1 MCGAGVLPARMAR
14 EARRQGWRVVA
25 FTVGPVEGVDVHA
38 DRVVPSRLTEVAPV
52 LMALQEERVSAVLL
66 AGRFPADDVLK
77 SPGDDVFEHLA
88 GRAGSLVDARL
99 LDAVVTTLAGMG
111 VTVLD
116 QRLFV
121 GDWLCDEGCWTAT
134 RPTDAEWADV
144 RRGLDLARQAADGHV
159 GQTVVLKRGVVA
171 AVEALEGTTAA
182 IRRGTSLAGP
192 GAVVVK
198 AVAADHDYRF
208 DTPAVGP
215 ETIEA
220 AASGRAAVVAIEA
233 QRVLIVDRGETVRRA
248 DAAGIALVCTGGGG
262 RRA

>member
-1 MCGAGVLPARMAR
+1 MCGAGVLPARMAS

-25 FTVGPVEGVDVHA
+25 FTVGSVEGVDIHA

-52 LMALQEERVSAVLL
+52 LAALKEERVSAVLF
-66 AGRFPADDVLK
+66 AGRFAADEVLR
-77 SPGDDVFEHLA
+77 SSGDDAFARLA
-88 GRAGSLVDARL
+88 GHAGSLVDAQL
-99 LDAVVTTLAGMG
+99 LGVVVATLAGMDI
-111 VTVLD
+111 TVLD
-116 QRLFV
+116 QRQFV
-121 GDWLCDEGCWTAT
+121 GDWLCDEGCWSAR
-134 RPTDAEWADV
+134 RPTDGEWADV
-144 RRGLDLARQAADGHV
+144 RRGLDLARQAADDRV

-220 AASGRAAVVAIEA
+220 AASGKATVVAIEA
-233 QRVLIVDRGETVRRA
+233 QRVLILDRPETAQRA
-248 DAAGIALVCTGGGG
+248 DAAGIALVSMNTG
-262 RRA
+262 RRRA